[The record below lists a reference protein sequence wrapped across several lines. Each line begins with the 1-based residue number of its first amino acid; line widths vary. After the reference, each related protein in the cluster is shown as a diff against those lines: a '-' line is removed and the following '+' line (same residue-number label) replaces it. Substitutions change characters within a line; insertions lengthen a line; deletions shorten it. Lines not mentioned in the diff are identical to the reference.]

1 MQNLA
6 MYINVEKHTYF
17 KFNPLKNYSYQR
29 FLYFLI
35 YLGVETDEYSEG
47 HDLKVPFV
55 TWL

>member
-1 MQNLA
+1 